1 MFGYKI
7 YNKPKNLKLSKQII
21 VFIFEEIN
29 KNITKSQ
36 NGILNIIFEGDDMI
50 RQLNKNYRGIDKST
64 DVLSFHYFDD
74 FGSLKKSKIAG
85 EIILS
90 FDKIESQSK
99 EFDNTI
105 EEESY
110 KLLVH
115 SILHIL
121 GFDHENDIDYE
132 KMKIIEDEIIEKI
145 NKIHNIAIK

>member
-1 MFGYKI
+1 MFWYKI
-7 YNKPKNLKLSKQII
+7 YNKPKNLKLSKK
-21 VFIFEEIN
+21 VLLSIFEEIG
-29 KNITKSQ
+29 KNVTKLQSW
-36 NGILNIIFEGDDMI
+36 ILNIIFEWDDMI
-50 RQLNKNYRGIDKST
+50 RQLNKNYRWIDSST

-74 FGSLKKSKIAG
+74 FSSLKKSEIAW

-99 EFDNTI
+99 EFSNSI
-105 EEESY
+105 EEETY

-121 GFDHENDIDYE
+121 DFDHENDLDYE

-145 NKIHNIAIK
+145 NKMHNISIK